1 MKQPTFLNAALR
13 LLCLC
18 GLPLL
23 LAQCVNT
30 AEKNEADTSQ
40 QEAVTEAPVHKAAD
54 PLERGEELYISYCK
68 ICHGA
73 EGVAGPMADLL
84 KVTPPD
90 LTQIAARRNGEY
102 PEALIFDIVKG
113 NKELKGHGGAMPVWG
128 ETFRESENLETEA
141 EVDAEIRKVVAYLK
155 TLQEG

>member
-1 MKQPTFLNAALR
+1 MKQPTFLNAFLKT
-13 LLCLC
+13 LCVL

-23 LAQCVNT
+23 LTQCVNT

-40 QEAVTEAPVHKAAD
+40 EETVTEAPVRKAAD
-54 PLERGEELYISYCK
+54 PLERGEELYLSYCK
-68 ICHGA
+68 ICHGK

-90 LTQIAARRNGEY
+90 LTKIAARRNGEY
-102 PEALIFDIVKG
+102 PEALIFDIIKG
-113 NKELKGHGGAMPVWG
+113 NKEVKGHGGTMPVWG

-155 TLQEG
+155 TLQES